1 VSIADTEVKVREWR
15 AAAQAAIDEGRV
27 RVVLQITQSY
37 HPRGMRI
44 SLHDREPTGDLLCV
58 AIEGRKYIVRAEYD
72 AAAVVA
78 WCNGWLSWR
87 GVQ

>member
-1 VSIADTEVKVREWR
+1 MSIADTEVKVREWR
-15 AAAQAAIDEGRV
+15 AAAQAAVDEGRS
-27 RVVLQITQSY
+27 RVVLTIRQGY

-44 SLHDREPTGDLLCV
+44 SLHDVEPAGDLLHV

-87 GVQ
+87 GMR

>member
-1 VSIADTEVKVREWR
+1 
-15 AAAQAAIDEGRV
+15 
-27 RVVLQITQSY
+27 
-37 HPRGMRI
+37 
-44 SLHDREPTGDLLCV
+44 V